1 MSERNKDLITK
12 MVVFV
17 IISVLFVITLCVS
30 FMPLRK
36 NGSQN
41 EQNKTGS
48 EQGGLV
54 LSEQEEKGIALMH
67 CRASGERSYAYGNG
81 AAG

>member
-48 EQGGLV
+48 EIG
-54 LSEQEEKGIALMH
+54 
-67 CRASGERSYAYGNG
+67 RAHV
-81 AAG
+81 